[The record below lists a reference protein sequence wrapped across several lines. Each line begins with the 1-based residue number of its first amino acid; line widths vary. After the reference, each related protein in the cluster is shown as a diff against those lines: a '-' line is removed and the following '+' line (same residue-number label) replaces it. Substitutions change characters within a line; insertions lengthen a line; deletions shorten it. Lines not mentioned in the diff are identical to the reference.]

1 MASGN
6 KRPVFF
12 TAAEALA
19 QLMDGD
25 GSLDGD
31 DVTSISSAE
40 DGIEI
45 VDGTYKHYTKIFQS
59 NVGQPIFAAGMAL
72 LFR

>member
-6 KRPVFF
+6 RRPVFF

-19 QLMDGD
+19 QLMDG
-25 GSLDGD
+25 GGRVEGD

-45 VDGTYKHYTKIFQS
+45 VDGNYKHYIKIFQS
-59 NVGQPIFAAGMAL
+59 NVGQPIFAAGMVL
-72 LFR
+72 LIR